1 VPPSDAS
8 TACRWSGFAPS
19 PVRSG
24 EHPRPLDTR
33 RVPPLF
39 LVSVLSLL
47 KLNGSRMSPRFFLV
61 GSHGPSS
68 RGLVLPR
75 ARQAKVATFEHLRDM
90 ILREPMCFEVDED
103 HTEWLAPCDTGPCA
117 AQSKLNELGRPPGI
131 SPKPCDWEYGC
142 NRWLDEKPSPD
153 RLAGICRMS
162 LQRAQDYLQNMRK
175 IGARR
180 LHRPAPDHYDPADTA
195 VFVMVSG
202 HHHLWEEPGDC
213 LARRAEPPVPLEAQ
227 ARVIRIG
234 PSRAQAGTRS

>member
-1 VPPSDAS
+1 
-8 TACRWSGFAPS
+8 
-19 PVRSG
+19 
-24 EHPRPLDTR
+24 
-33 RVPPLF
+33 
-39 LVSVLSLL
+39 
-47 KLNGSRMSPRFFLV
+47 
-61 GSHGPSS
+61 
-68 RGLVLPR
+68 
-75 ARQAKVATFEHLRDM
+75 M

-153 RLAGICRMS
+153 SLAGICRMS